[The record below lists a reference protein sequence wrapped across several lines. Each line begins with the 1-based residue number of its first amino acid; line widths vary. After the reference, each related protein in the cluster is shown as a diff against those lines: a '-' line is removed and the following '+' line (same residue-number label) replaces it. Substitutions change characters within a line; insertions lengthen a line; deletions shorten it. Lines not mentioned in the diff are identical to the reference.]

1 MGAHAISM
9 STDPSLQVR
18 SRTTWEIVRRVVRY
32 LRPYPWLAAGTIGC
46 ALTSL
51 AGSFTY
57 PLLTQWLVD
66 GVIVAGRPDRLSWAA
81 LGLLAAFLVRDLGN
95 SLRIRLNN
103 ALEQNVIFDL
113 RRDLYS
119 RLQRL
124 PVGWFDQRSSGDL
137 ATRVLEDVNGVE
149 RLLIDG
155 TEQGTVAVLSLVGGL
170 VVLFLSQARL
180 ATVALLPIPLLAGGA
195 WWYTRTAHRRYRAQ
209 RQASAAMNS
218 LLLDNLQ
225 GVRQVKSFGREAF
238 EDQRFAD
245 RADALRQG
253 SLIVMKVWAGYSPAM
268 SFAAAMGTVAVLY
281 VGGHQVL
288 AGQLT
293 LGGLLKFMGYLA
305 LLYDPIGRLHT
316 LNQMLSSARASGER
330 LFDVFDTATEPDTGR
345 RSDTSNRT
353 GRAPA
358 PTIIYENV
366 AASYDG
372 KRKILEDISFVSDPG
387 QVVALVGPTGAGKS
401 TLVNLLPRF
410 YETMAGRITIDGRD
424 VRDFSLAELR
434 NKIAV
439 VSQEPF
445 LFNGTLRENILYGRL
460 DATLEEVEA
469 AARSANCH
477 EFIQRLPEGYDSRVG
492 ERGIRLS
499 VGEKQRVSIARAL
512 LKDAPIL
519 ILDEATASV
528 DTATEKSIQEALER
542 LMEQRT
548 SLVIAHRLGTI
559 RRADLILV
567 LSGGKI
573 VERGDHASLLA
584 ADGLYHRL
592 WTVQS
597 ASDALVALNGRSEKE
612 LQEHLVAD

>member
-18 SRTTWEIVRRVVRY
+18 SRSTWEIVRRVVRY
-32 LRPYPWLAAGTIGC
+32 LRPYPWMAVGTIGC
-46 ALTSL
+46 ALLSL

-57 PLLTQWLVD
+57 PWLTQWLVD
-66 GVIVAGRPDRLSWAA
+66 EVIVAGRPDRLPWAA
-81 LGLLAAFLVRDLGN
+81 VGLLGAFLVRDLGN

-113 RRDLYS
+113 RRDLYG

-170 VVLFLSQARL
+170 TVLFLSQAKL
-180 ATVALLPIPLLAGGA
+180 AAVALLPIPLLAGGA

-225 GVRQVKSFGREAF
+225 GVRQVKSFGREEF

-245 RADALRQG
+245 RADALRRG
-253 SLIVMKVWAGYSPAM
+253 SLTVMKVWAGYSPAM

-330 LFDVFDTATEPDTGR
+330 LFDVFDTATEPDEGR
-345 RSDTSNRT
+345 QAEQKTRSE
-353 GRAPA
+353 RASA
-358 PTIIYENV
+358 PTIAFENV
-366 AASYDG
+366 GASYDG
-372 KRKILEDISFVSDPG
+372 KRKILEDISFVAGPG
-387 QVVALVGPTGAGKS
+387 EVVALVGPTGAGKS

-410 YETMAGRITIDGRD
+410 YEMILGRITINGQDIRG
-424 VRDFSLAELR
+424 FSLAELR

-445 LFNGTLRENILYGRL
+445 LFNGTLRENIQYGRL
-460 DATLEEVEA
+460 EATVAEVEA

-477 EFIQRLPEGYDSRVG
+477 DFICRLPDGYDSRVG

-519 ILDEATASV
+519 ILDEATASI

-542 LMEQRT
+542 LMERRT

-567 LSGGKI
+567 LSGGKV
-573 VERGDHASLLA
+573 VERGTHEELLA
-584 ADGLYHRL
+584 SNGLYHRL

-597 ASDALVALNGRSEKE
+597 AADALVALDGRSEKALHE
-612 LQEHLVAD
+612 QFDAD

>member
-1 MGAHAISM
+1 MA
-9 STDPSLQVR
+9 V
-18 SRTTWEIVRRVVRY
+18 
-32 LRPYPWLAAGTIGC
+32 GTIGC
-46 ALTSL
+46 ALLSL

-57 PLLTQWLVD
+57 PWLTQWLVD
-66 GVIVAGRPDRLSWAA
+66 EVIVAGRPDRLPWAA
-81 LGLLAAFLVRDLGN
+81 VGLLGAFLVRDLGN

-113 RRDLYS
+113 RRDLYG

-170 VVLFLSQARL
+170 TVLFLSQAKL
-180 ATVALLPIPLLAGGA
+180 AAVALLPIPLLAGGA

-225 GVRQVKSFGREAF
+225 GVRQVKSFGREEF

-245 RADALRQG
+245 RADALRRG
-253 SLIVMKVWAGYSPAM
+253 SLTVMKVWAGYSPAM

-330 LFDVFDTATEPDTGR
+330 LFDVFDTATEPDDGR
-345 RSDTSNRT
+345 QADPKTRSECAS
-353 GRAPA
+353 A
-358 PTIIYENV
+358 PTIAFENV
-366 AASYDG
+366 GASYDG
-372 KRKILEDISFVSDPG
+372 KRKILEDISFVAGPG
-387 QVVALVGPTGAGKS
+387 EVVALVGPTGAGKS

-410 YETMAGRITIDGRD
+410 YEMISGRITIDGRD
-424 VRDFSLAELR
+424 IRNFSLAELR
-434 NKIAV
+434 DRIAV

-460 DATLEEVEA
+460 DATVAEVEA

-477 EFIQRLPEGYDSRVG
+477 EFIRRLPEGYESRVG

-519 ILDEATASV
+519 ILDEATASI
-528 DTATEKSIQEALER
+528 DSATEKSIQEALER
-542 LMEQRT
+542 LMERRT

-573 VERGDHASLLA
+573 VERGNHEELLA
-584 ADGLYHRL
+584 SDGLYHRL
-592 WTVQS
+592 WTAQS
-597 ASDALVALNGRSEKE
+597 AADALVASDGRSEKTLHE
-612 LQEHLVAD
+612 QFDVD

>member
-1 MGAHAISM
+1 MGAHAISF

-18 SRTTWEIVRRVVRY
+18 SRTTWEVVRRVVQY
-32 LRPYPWLAAGTIGC
+32 LKPYPWMAAGTIGC
-46 ALTSL
+46 ALASL

-66 GVIVAGRPDRLSWAA
+66 GVIVAGRPDRLMWAG
-81 LGLLAAFLVRDLGN
+81 LGLLAAFFVRDLGN

-113 RRDLYS
+113 RRDLYH

-124 PVGWFDQRSSGDL
+124 PVGWYDQRSSGDL

-170 VVLFLSQARL
+170 TVLFLSQAQL
-180 ATVALLPIPLLAGGA
+180 AMVALLPIPILAGGA

-225 GVRQVKSFGREAF
+225 GVRQVKSFGREEF
-238 EDQRFAD
+238 EDQRFAE

-253 SLIVMKVWAGYSPAM
+253 SLTVMKVWAGYSPAM

-288 AGQLT
+288 DGRLT

-330 LFDVFDTATEPDTGR
+330 LFDVFDTATEPDAGR
-345 RSDTSNRT
+345 RSETEART
-353 GRAPA
+353 EGTMA
-358 PTIIYENV
+358 PTIAYEGV
-366 AASYDG
+366 GASYDG
-372 KRKILEDISFVSDPG
+372 KRKILEDISFVAGSG
-387 QVVALVGPTGAGKS
+387 EVVALVGPTGAGKS

-410 YETMAGRITIDGRD
+410 YEMLSGRITIDGRD
-424 VRDFSLAELR
+424 IRSFSLAELR
-434 NKIAV
+434 HTIAV

-445 LFNGTLRENILYGRL
+445 LFNGTLRENIQYGRL
-460 DATLEEVEA
+460 DATVAEVEA

-477 EFIQRLPEGYDSRVG
+477 DFIRRLPEGYDSRVG

-542 LMEQRT
+542 LMERRT

-567 LSGGKI
+567 LNGGRI
-573 VERGDHASLLA
+573 VESGSHEELLSA
-584 ADGLYHRL
+584 QGLYHRL

-597 ASDALVALNGRSEKE
+597 AADALKSADGLSEKAFVE
-612 LQEHLVAD
+612 QLNAD

>member
-1 MGAHAISM
+1 M

-18 SRTTWEIVRRVVRY
+18 SRTTWEIVRRVVYY
-32 LRPYPWLAAGTIGC
+32 LKPYPWLAVGTIGC
-46 ALTSL
+46 ALASL

-66 GVIVAGRPDRLSWAA
+66 GVIVAARPDRLPWAA
-81 LGLLAAFLVRDLGN
+81 GGLLAAFLVRDLGN

-103 ALEQNVIFDL
+103 ALEQNVVFDL
-113 RRDLYS
+113 RRDLYA

-170 VVLFLSQARL
+170 TVLFLSQAKL

-225 GVRQVKSFGREAF
+225 GVRQIKSFGREEF

-245 RADALRQG
+245 RADALRRG
-253 SLIVMKVWAGYSPAM
+253 SLTVMKVWAGYSPAM
-268 SFAAAMGTVAVLY
+268 SFAAATGTVAVLY

-293 LGGLLKFMGYLA
+293 LGGLVKFMGYLA

-330 LFDVFDTATEPDTGR
+330 LFDVFDTAMEPEDGR
-345 RSDTSNRT
+345 HPDLQKSLE
-353 GRAPA
+353 RAPA
-358 PTIIYENV
+358 PTIAYENV
-366 AASYDG
+366 GASYDG
-372 KRKILEDISFVSDPG
+372 RRKILEGVSFVAGPG
-387 QVVALVGPTGAGKS
+387 EVVALVGPTGAGKS

-410 YETMAGRITIDGRD
+410 YEMVSGQITIDGREI
-424 VRDFSLAELR
+424 RNFSLAELR
-434 NKIAV
+434 NKVAV

-460 DATLEEVEA
+460 DATTADVEA

-477 EFIQRLPEGYDSRVG
+477 EFIRRLPDGYDSKVG

-542 LMEQRT
+542 LMDRRT

-567 LSGGKI
+567 LNAGKI
-573 VERGDHASLLA
+573 VERGNHEELLA
-584 ADGLYHRL
+584 VNGLYHRL

-597 ASDALVALNGRSEKE
+597 AADALVALDGRSEKTLHE
-612 LQEHLVAD
+612 QLDAD